1 MLSVVALLPGRR
13 RVRSARGGG
22 GDDDEGEAESTVDH
36 HRASSPPSTTLHC
49 IALHSFGS
57 GTQADVV
64 HLSPHRLFIFN

>member
-36 HRASSPPSTTLHC
+36 RASSPPSTTHC

-64 HLSPHRLFIFN
+64 HLSSSFIYL